1 MTAPIKTIRIIR
13 QGPAGPPAASG
24 GVFSAI
30 ASQAEAQ
37 AGMENTKGMTP
48 LRTAEAIEAQ
58 AQPPSAML
66 SSIAALTFSAGS
78 MLFATGAA
86 AFNVAPTTAYGRGLL
101 NAANAA
107 GLNLTPADVGLGS
120 VTNDTQTKAAVV
132 PNTLPG
138 AAQMLL
144 GNAAGTAYAPV
155 ALSGAVT
162 MTSAGVA
169 TLAADSTVSNSL
181 AVGGALVSGTT
192 ATFYRSSGY
201 AEVGVKTIDST
212 QWAEFRAYN
221 DLSDHAVLAI
231 NGSTV
236 TGSGFGKTPRGAFLS
251 VDASATGGLAICVRA
266 TNGPMVFCQG
276 GTDTAADERFRID
289 TSGNL
294 ALYTGYGLVTS
305 STGFI
310 KAPRITPTADSTSAI
325 QITKADGT
333 TVVGTWDTTNQRFGI
348 GITPA
353 DIMHL
358 YRASAQS
365 NLIIETADQTST
377 AGFNINAGSSSQTFQ
392 LVVNGSSTANTNLL
406 NIPLSTRMQSASP
419 LTGGWVFIT
428 RAGPTM
434 WATGGAATTN
444 ERMRLTST
452 GGLSLGSNTFNA
464 TDPGAGSLSVQGNL
478 NLPGLPTS
486 DPHVA
491 GRVWSNSGVMSVSA
505 G

>member
-1 MTAPIKTIRIIR
+1 MTAPIRTIRIIR

-58 AQPPSAML
+58 AQPPSAIL
-66 SSIAALTFSAGS
+66 SSIAALAFSAGS
-78 MLFATGAA
+78 MLFATGTA

-107 GLNLTPADVGLGS
+107 GLNLTAADVGLGS
-120 VTNDTQTKAAVV
+120 VTNDAQTKAAIV
-132 PNTLPG
+132 PNTLPS

-144 GNAAGTAYAPV
+144 GNAGGTAYAPV

-169 TLAADSTVSNSL
+169 TLAADTTVSNSL

-236 TGSGFGKTPRGAFLS
+236 AGSGFGKTPRGAFLS

-276 GTDTAADERFRID
+276 STDTAADERFRID
-289 TSGNL
+289 TGGNL
-294 ALYTGYGLVTS
+294 ALYTGYGIVMS
-305 STGFI
+305 ATGFV
-310 KAPRITPTADSTSAI
+310 KTPRLTPLTDSVTAM
-325 QITKADGT
+325 QVTKADGT
-333 TVVGTWDTTNQRFGI
+333 TVVGNWDTTNARLGI
-348 GITPA
+348 GTAAPTDVLHI
-353 DIMHL
+353 
-358 YRASAQS
+358 YRASGGTAAV
-365 NLIIETADQTST
+365 IESGDQTLPALLTLTGGAST
-377 AGFNINAGSSSQTFQ
+377 QQFKVA
-392 LVVNGSSTANTNLL
+392 VNGNATANTSLL
-406 NIPLSTRMQSASP
+406 NVPLSTRMQSNSS
-419 LTGGWVFIT
+419 LTGGWIFVT
-428 RAGPTM
+428 SAGPTI

-444 ERMRLTST
+444 ERMRLQN
-452 GGLSLGSNTFNA
+452 GLAIGSNTFNA
-464 TDPGAGSLSVQGNL
+464 ADPGAGSLSLQNNL
-478 NLPGLPTS
+478 NLPGLPIA
-486 DPHVA
+486 DPHIA
-491 GRVWSNSGVMSVSA
+491 GRVWSNSGVLTVS
-505 G
+505 GG